1 MTIFYLCTN
10 ADKLNARVVELDAL
24 GFNVLGFSENM
35 TLFKRLLQEPISLL
49 MIDLEQSTKD
59 AASIE
64 RYLAINP
71 ELIIFILT
79 TPDTSI
85 SNRLS
90 FLKTG
95 CNRLLDND
103 ISHDL
108 LVENITAALRC
119 KPVQFSSN
127 FNLSSKDLV
136 SWKLD
141 SMSWILTTP
150 DLQVIELTGRENRLI
165 HMLALKNG
173 RTVNKHFLAEKL
185 LGKHN
190 QNGERRIT
198 LLVGRLRAKV
208 LRVSKC
214 ELPIK
219 TVHSIGYAFS
229 SNIIIERDHFK

>member
-1 MTIFYLCTN
+1 
-10 ADKLNARVVELDAL
+10 
-24 GFNVLGFSENM
+24 VLGFTENM
-35 TLFKRLLQEPISLL
+35 TLFKRLLLEPISLL

-90 FLKTG
+90 FLKAG

-103 ISHDL
+103 VSHAL

-119 KPVQFSSN
+119 KHVQLPSN

-136 SWKLD
+136 NWKLD
-141 SMSWILTTP
+141 PVSWILTTP
-150 DLQVIELTGRENRLI
+150 NLYVIELTDRENRLV

-185 LGKHN
+185 LGQYD
-190 QNGERRIT
+190 QNGGRRIT
-198 LLVGRLRAKV
+198 SLIGRLRIKV
-208 LRVSKC
+208 LIESKC

-219 TVHSIGYAFS
+219 TVHSIGYALS
-229 SNIIIERDHFK
+229 GTVIIEGDQ